1 MGMTE
6 SILNWDFIKTKS
18 KEFTTNKPFPYGFV
32 KSPIKH
38 ELYEEL
44 LSTFPTVDEKWY
56 SADDYTRSSVK
67 RQFGKCEANNII
79 DDDDDSLSKSWN
91 KLFHYINSKE
101 CAEKM
106 SEYTGLTVTKLRSF
120 NFVLNRKGDFNL
132 PHSHHVGVKPED
144 YEYKFTTLI
153 YFAKD
158 WPIGAPGGTYIS
170 EGEDESTIVFEP
182 TDLDNSW
189 ICFAETP
196 NSWHGSRYMT
206 HEASRPSIQFTMV

>member
-1 MGMTE
+1 MVHIDEMK
-6 SILNWDFIKTKS
+6 D
-18 KEFTTNKPFPYGFV
+18 
-32 KSPIKH
+32 
-38 ELYEEL
+38 L
-44 LSTFPTVDEKWY
+44 LW
-56 SADDYTRSSVK
+56 TR
-67 RQFGKCEANNII
+67 
-79 DDDDDSLSKSWN
+79 
-91 KLFHYINSKE
+91 
-101 CAEKM
+101 
-106 SEYTGLTVTKLRSF
+106 
-120 NFVLNRKGDFNL
+120 
-132 PHSHHVGVKPED
+132 VKPED